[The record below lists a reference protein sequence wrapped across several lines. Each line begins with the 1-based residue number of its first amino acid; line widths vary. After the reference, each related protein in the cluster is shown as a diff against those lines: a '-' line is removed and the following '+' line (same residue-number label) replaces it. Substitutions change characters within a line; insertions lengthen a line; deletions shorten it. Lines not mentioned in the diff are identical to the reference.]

1 MAFFDLPSFFLGLGI
16 GTLLLHGVPLIIRKA
31 CGLFDPC
38 RNCAY
43 DDPQDRVLI
52 LQANCVGCYGHAD
65 RPHRVPAGPDA
76 PDRWSDYHKH

>member
-1 MAFFDLPSFFLGLGI
+1 MNATALYIFAAIGAGTVLFFASTILSGL
-16 GTLLLHGVPLIIRKA
+16 LRR
-31 CGLFDPC
+31 LFDPC

-76 PDRWSDYHKH
+76 PARWSDYHNH